1 MLVCPDNPG
10 EKKEQNMD
18 AKNMTAALAVAV
30 LLMAVGSVQAVM
42 ITRKEM
48 V

>member
-1 MLVCPDNPG
+1 M
-10 EKKEQNMD
+10 K
-18 AKNMTAALAVAV
+18 AKNMTVAIAVAA